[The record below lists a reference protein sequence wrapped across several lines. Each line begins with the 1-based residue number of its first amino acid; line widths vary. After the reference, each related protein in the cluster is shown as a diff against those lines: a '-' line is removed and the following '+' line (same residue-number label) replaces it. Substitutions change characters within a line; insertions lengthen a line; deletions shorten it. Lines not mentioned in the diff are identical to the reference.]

1 MTPDEA
7 VKRAERGE
15 LLPVWLLT
23 GEERL
28 LRDQAQSAI
37 VKAALAG
44 GLAELNLDKFTAG
57 EASIDKV
64 LAATRTV
71 PMMAKRRVVIVRGL
85 ERWDSANASDAG
97 DDEPENV
104 KALPPLDRL
113 AEYAKAPIDTTVVIL
128 VAEKLDGR
136 RKLVS
141 AAKKAG
147 FAVDCSVVDN
157 SKLPGWIAARAQAKG
172 HAIDRDTCE
181 LIAQIAGPD
190 LSYLDDVLERLSLY
204 VGKDEKG
211 EGRPITED
219 AVAICVTRVRLAD
232 TWKLVDAASTKDLGK
247 VLALFSDVYDPRDRG
262 LPLVGAIAWS
272 LRQLLKLDAAL
283 RDGASIDEAAR
294 AAGIYPAFRARDH
307 AKKLKAFRPREL
319 ERWLVVVQET
329 DVALKSSR
337 RAPDAIL
344 EEMFTRLCR
353 RAS

>member
-1 MTPDEA
+1 MTPEEA
-7 VKRAERGE
+7 VKRAERGD

-28 LRDQAQSAI
+28 LRDQALSAI

-57 EASIDKV
+57 EASVDKV
-64 LAATRTV
+64 LGATRTV

-85 ERWDSANASDAG
+85 ERWDNVNAGDAG
-97 DDEPENV
+97 DEEAENI

-113 AEYAKAPIDTTVVIL
+113 AEYAKAPIDTTVMIL

-141 AAKKAG
+141 AAKKGG
-147 FAVDCSVVDN
+147 FAVDCATVDGRQ
-157 SKLPGWIAARAQAKG
+157 LPGWIAARAEAKG

-204 VGKDEKG
+204 VGAGK
-211 EGRPITED
+211 PITED
-219 AVAICVTRVRLAD
+219 AVGVCVTRVRLAD

-247 VLALFSDVYDPRDRG
+247 VLALFADVYDPRDRG

-272 LRQLLKLDAAL
+272 LRQLLKLDASL

>member
-7 VKRAERGE
+7 IKRAERGD
-15 LLPVWLLT
+15 LLPVWLLM

-28 LRDQAQSAI
+28 LRDQALAAI
-37 VKAALAG
+37 TKAALAG

-57 EASIDKV
+57 ETPVDKV

-71 PMMAKRRVVIVRGL
+71 PMMAKKRVVLVRGL
-85 ERWDSANASDAG
+85 ERWDSSASEASEEDG
-97 DDEPENV
+97 DV

-113 AEYAKAPIDTTVVIL
+113 AEYAKAPIDTTCVIL
-128 VAEKLDGR
+128 VAQKLDGR
-136 RKLVS
+136 RKLVTL
-141 AAKKAG
+141 AKKAG
-147 FAVDCSVVDN
+147 FLVDCATVDRRQ
-157 SKLPGWIAARAQAKG
+157 LPGWIKQRAEAKG
-172 HAIDRDTCE
+172 HTIDQDTCE
-181 LIAQIAGPD
+181 LVAEVAGPD

-204 VGKDEKG
+204 VGAGK
-211 EGRPITED
+211 PITED
-219 AVAICVTRVRLAD
+219 AVSVCVTRVKLAD

-247 VLALFSDVYDPRDRG
+247 VLSLFADVYDPRDRG

-272 LRQLLKLDAAL
+272 LRQLLKLEAGL
-283 RDGASIDEAAR
+283 REGASIDEAAR
-294 AAGIYPAFRARDH
+294 RAGIYPAFKARDL

-337 RAPDAIL
+337 RSADAIL

-353 RAS
+353 RAA